1 MHLRP
6 CLGRPTVPG
15 MTDFSGKVALVT
27 GAASGI
33 GAAVA
38 RRLHAAGASVLA
50 ADIDSARLAEA
61 GEDDR
66 LRGVVT
72 DVTRSSDVEAACA
85 AAVDTFGG
93 LDLVFTV
100 AGAAALGTILDGDED
115 DWRSTVDLVL
125 GGTYLT
131 TRYGAR
137 AIRDTGRG
145 GAIVHVASLNAHV
158 PLYGGSSY
166 AAGKAAV
173 EVFTK
178 NAALELTTHGVRVNA
193 VLPGLVRT
201 PLTAGWFDGGPIEA
215 DFRNRILLGR
225 AAEPDE
231 LAGPALFL
239 AGPDAS
245 YVTGTSLVVDGG
257 WEITNYPDI
266 SPAVHGT

>member
-1 MHLRP
+1 
-6 CLGRPTVPG
+6 
-15 MTDFSGKVALVT
+15 MTDFTGKVALVT

-38 RRLHAAGASVLA
+38 QRLHTAGASVLL
-50 ADIDSARLAEA
+50 ADIDAGRLAA
-61 GEDDR
+61 TGDDDR
-66 LRGVVT
+66 RRGVVT
-72 DVTRSSDVEAACA
+72 DVTRSADVAAACA
-85 AAVDTFGG
+85 AAVEEFGG
-93 LDLVFTV
+93 LDLVFNV
-100 AGAAALGTILDGDED
+100 AGAATLGTILDGDED

-131 TRYGAR
+131 TRHGAR

-145 GAIVHVASLNAHV
+145 GAIVNVASLNAHV

-178 NAALELTTHGVRVNA
+178 NAALELQRHGIRVNA

-201 PLTAGWFDGGPIEA
+201 PLTAGWFDGGPVEQ
-215 DFRNRILLGR
+215 DFANRILMGR
-225 AAEPDE
+225 AADPDE

-266 SPAVHGT
+266 SAAVEGG